1 MGFDIH
7 GMNPVVRK
15 GKKPEKPEGLYE
27 GKKIDDK
34 IVDEYWEKV
43 WKFEEENV
51 GAYFRNNVWWWRGLW
66 DYVREVCYDII
77 SEDEYNEGHT
87 NSGLTID
94 EDRATKIAKRLNQ
107 LIKDGKA
114 QSHIDLWEARRK
126 VAEEHNKG
134 LKKGTSDKNYKWEDS
149 YPMHIE
155 NVQHFADF
163 CADSGGFQIC

>member
-1 MGFDIH
+1 M
-7 GMNPVVRK
+7 
-15 GKKPEKPEGLYE
+15 
-27 GKKIDDK
+27 KINEFIKDNL
-34 IVDEYWEKV
+34 KV
-43 WKFEEENV
+43 TT
-51 GAYFRNNVWWWRGLW
+51 L
-66 DYVREVCYDII
+66 
-77 SEDEYNEGHT
+77 SEDPLMKHMMTSSRLPHIICADGFSMSVQVGYSLYST
-87 NSGLTID
+87 PK
-94 EDRATKIAKRLNQ
+94 KIAKRLNQ

-163 CADSGGFQIC
+163 CADSGGFEIC